1 MVNQQPYI
9 SILDMNMNEQC
20 WNEHEIES
28 QPEPQSKIIAIG
40 AAVVASYTTAASLTS
55 STSLR
60 HHITQEA
67 TQRNG
72 GT

>member
-1 MVNQQPYI
+1 
-9 SILDMNMNEQC
+9 MNNAGMNTSLKA
-20 WNEHEIES
+20 N
-28 QPEPQSKIIAIG
+28 PEPQSKIIAIA